1 MDKLVRKIEVPLGI
15 KAIEKAGLYIVQK
28 KDLDRL
34 AEVAADAYQDYPL
47 HNWFTK
53 GKYDAKASKLIMQIS
68 LKTMTEDAVIYADSE
83 EINGFA
89 VWLPFGFTGSK
100 TLPFLMNGGLSL
112 IFHSGFGIIGRLL
125 TYETYAMNLKKEFT
139 ENYDWYLYNLSIK
152 KDAQGK
158 GIASK
163 LMRPMLQFCDDE
175 RMVAYLETNKESN
188 VGLYRHYGFD
198 LMKEEQIPKS
208 TVTHYAM
215 VRKPKEQKWKKR
227 VNIKPSSNKT
237 EANKMQN
244 EKKEL
249 LKKFKTVIDD
259 LMDHYEEYT
268 DEEKAQI
275 KEIFQKVAEL
285 NTILDKYD
293 IEAKFDWNEYFT
305 LVGQCFD
312 STPYIF

>member
-1 MDKLVRKIEVPLGI
+1 MDKLVRKIEIPLA
-15 KAIEKAGLYIVQK
+15 KNAVEKAGLYIVQE

-34 AEVAADAYQDYPL
+34 SQVAADAYRDYPL
-47 HNWFTK
+47 HNWFTN
-53 GKYDAKASKLIMQIS
+53 GKYDTKASKLIMQIS

-100 TLPFLMNGGLSL
+100 TLPFLMSGGLSL
-112 IFHSGFGIIGRLL
+112 ILHSGLGIIGRLL

-175 RMVAYLETNKESN
+175 RMVTYLETNKEAN

-215 VRKPKEQKWKKR
+215 VKKP
-227 VNIKPSSNKT
+227 INKG
-237 EANKMQN
+237 
-244 EKKEL
+244 
-249 LKKFKTVIDD
+249 
-259 LMDHYEEYT
+259 Y
-268 DEEKAQI
+268 
-275 KEIFQKVAEL
+275 
-285 NTILDKYD
+285 
-293 IEAKFDWNEYFT
+293 
-305 LVGQCFD
+305 
-312 STPYIF
+312 